1 MAGQPEGWAEES
13 FGWEGGVRGLAKK
26 GNWGR
31 RRGLGHC
38 KRMIS
43 SAAVRQPA
51 PPHVKEEQIKA
62 SAFDEYKTES
72 PAEKPSCSN
81 HTAAATTPAPAAIP
95 PTLSQI
101 KRMGGARRGGRTTQT
116 IVTKACCR
124 IVINILLLQ
133 KSEA

>member
-13 FGWEGGVRGLAKK
+13 FGWEGDLRGLAKK

-31 RRGLGHC
+31 RRSLGHC

-72 PAEKPSCSN
+72 PAEKHSCSN
-81 HTAAATTPAPAAIP
+81 HTAAATAPAPAAIP
-95 PTLSQI
+95 PTLRQI
-101 KRMGGARRGGRTTQT
+101 KGLGGCKEKRTDNADNSN
-116 IVTKACCR
+116 KG
-124 IVINILLLQ
+124 LLQ
-133 KSEA
+133 NSNKHPAPPEV

>member
-1 MAGQPEGWAEES
+1 MGP
-13 FGWEGGVRGLAKK
+13 
-26 GNWGR
+26 
-31 RRGLGHC
+31 C

-72 PAEKPSCSN
+72 PAEKHSRSN
-81 HTAAATTPAPAAIP
+81 HTAAATALAPAAIP
-95 PTLSQI
+95 PTLRQI
-101 KRMGGARRGGRTTQT
+101 KGRGVGVQGEEDGQRTQT
-116 IVTKACCR
+116 IVTKTCCR
-124 IVINILLLQ
+124 IAINILLLQ